1 MKLGR
6 ARIVNM
12 NQGPEYGDA
21 SACLKITYSGDPARP
36 AGHMFKMRA
45 PSEPSE
51 CRIISDSLSGRRHLP
66 ESSLISIEVTLDLPG
81 RHMSHVVA
89 PLLTLGSDEVVE
101 DVLAQRALHQGA
113 LFQFVERFAQV

>member
-1 MKLGR
+1 
-6 ARIVNM
+6 M

-45 PSEPSE
+45 PSGSSE
-51 CRIISDSLSGRRHLP
+51 FRMILDSLFGRRHLP
-66 ESSLISIEVTLDLPG
+66 ESSSISIEVALDLPG

-89 PLLTLGSDEVVE
+89 PLLALGSDEVIE
-101 DVLAQRALHQGA
+101 DVLAQRVLHQCA